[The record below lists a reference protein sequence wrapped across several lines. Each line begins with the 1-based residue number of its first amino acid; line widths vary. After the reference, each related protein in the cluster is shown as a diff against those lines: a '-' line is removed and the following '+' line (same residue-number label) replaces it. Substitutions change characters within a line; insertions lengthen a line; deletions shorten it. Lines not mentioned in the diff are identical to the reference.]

1 MKTTWHNVSVLRLHI
16 SRIRPAWPAMTTTPT
31 SRMQVINKSCRCC
44 HCSCYPLLPLLSS
57 SKASPATPSPSA
69 DGKPQCRSHI
79 CICLSLCVCVCV
91 CRNQVKFFN
100 SLWVGEEWPGE
111 ELHMEIIKCPTGHRL
126 PDWQLQPAAA
136 PCDKWQINARSLNV
150 FVVWP

>member
-44 HCSCYPLLPLLSS
+44 HCSCSPLPSFTKLLLPRHRLPLTGNRN
-57 SKASPATPSPSA
+57 AVLIFVYA
-69 DGKPQCRSHI
+69 
-79 CICLSLCVCVCV
+79 CLCVCV

-136 PCDKWQINARSLNV
+136 PCDK
-150 FVVWP
+150 